1 MKLCSRIQPTLR
13 RIIIYDNFKLQTQQQ
28 RPVLQSHLH
37 PSYATSAYS
46 TSSHN
51 PSSSSTMDTSETKP
65 QNTSETQPSTTPAS
79 LPGPPPLPPADDNT
93 SSTVEVG
100 GAALRLDKLGP
111 LVVNEDGTVSRIA
124 NWEKMADIEREN
136 TLRILGK
143 RNQMRLAK
151 LRGEAAQQQ
160 PGNSETQ
167 PEQEADKK

>member
-1 MKLCSRIQPTLR
+1 MKSCSRIQPTLR
-13 RIIIYDNFKLQTQQQ
+13 RIIIYNNFKLQTQQQQQ

-37 PSYATSAYS
+37 PSYS
-46 TSSHN
+46 TTSHN

-65 QNTSETQPSTTPAS
+65 QNTSDSQPSTTTPAS
-79 LPGPPPLPPADDNT
+79 LPPLPPALPPADDGAT
-93 SSTVEVG
+93 STLEVG

-111 LVVNEDGTVSRIA
+111 LVVNEDGTMSRIA

-151 LRGEAAQQQ
+151 LRGAAAQQQQ
-160 PGNSETQ
+160 PGNSETE
-167 PEQEADKK
+167 PEKEADNK